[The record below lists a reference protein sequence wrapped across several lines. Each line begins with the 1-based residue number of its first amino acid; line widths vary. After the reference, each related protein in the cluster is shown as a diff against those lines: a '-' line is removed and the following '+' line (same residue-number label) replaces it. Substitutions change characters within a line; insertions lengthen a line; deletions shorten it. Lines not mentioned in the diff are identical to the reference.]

1 MKPRSALGS
10 WLRSVRPDRKTLLS
24 GVDPVLIEQA
34 QRNRRVDITGPVRAF
49 AATELIG
56 EDRT

>member
-10 WLRSVRPDRKTLLS
+10 WFRSVRPDRKTLLS

-34 QRNRRVDITGPVRAF
+34 QRA
-49 AATELIG
+49 
-56 EDRT
+56 